1 MLVMALTARG
11 ALELLKEGV
20 KPPSF
25 FRVHARE
32 GIYEVRCNEIGL
44 FSTLLESWE
53 NDAEPEWWEGVK
65 LFLPKINVSLLMK
78 IISFFRTVNRHFG
91 GVEALA
97 YIFWSTSE
105 KQYYVYC
112 PVQTVSGISIDVVYD
127 QELYMKLEEDVLV
140 MEIHSHHNM
149 NAFFSA
155 VDDEYEKATRFYGVV
170 GKIDKFFPDIKVRYA
185 NARTHREIPPE
196 AVFQMPHFPA
206 SWLENVIRRERAFR
220 ILLEEVIPE

>member
-1 MLVMALTARG
+1 MALTARG

-32 GIYEVRCNEIGL
+32 GIYEVRRNEIGL
-44 FSTLLESWE
+44 FSTLIESRDWE
-53 NDAEPEWWEGVK
+53 DAEPEWWEGVK
-65 LFLPKINVSLLMK
+65 LFLPKIDVSLLME
-78 IISFFRTVNRHFG
+78 IISFFRAVYRDLDGAETMV
-91 GVEALA
+91 

-105 KQYYVYC
+105 KRYYVYC
-112 PVQTVSGISIDVVYD
+112 PVQAVSGVSIDVVYD
-127 QELYMKLEEDVLV
+127 QELRKKLEEDVLV

-170 GKIDKFFPDIKVRYA
+170 GRIDKFFPDIKVRYA

-206 SWLENVIRRERAFR
+206 SWLENVIRRGRAFR
-220 ILLEEVIPE
+220 ILHHEEVIPE